1 MCEIESAYTNLPLTV
16 AVRPAAAIRRQSR
29 RQKRSNDVSVGTTS
43 SSSSSSVSLA
53 AEDSA
58 SQEQDQ
64 QQQEHY
70 RRECRLLASLR
81 HRNVARLVGVC
92 AAGNSS
98 SSLPSTVLEHSSQG
112 DLYSFLRRSS
122 ATSMIV
128 PFRRL
133 ADLLA
138 QVADGMAYLSCK
150 GVVHSDLAARNV
162 LLCDGGRTAKV
173 TDVAKGISVFNAD
186 YSLAGARRRKRRKKK
201 RDGEED
207 DPSPLRWQAWETIA
221 EGRTTAASNAWS
233 FGVTGWEAMTM
244 CAERPMR
251 ERTDAEVVRAAEE
264 DAEAEAA
271 AAAAVAGEQEEEENE
286 GMRVRNSANYF
297 FGTRKKTSP
306 PFPPC
311 VKSKT
316 HASISQTARGR
327 KEVCTGKLG
336 EEGRFLSDP
345 CELGTPLV
353 CSRTKGSS
361 LQ

>member
-1 MCEIESAYTNLPLTV
+1 MHFQVLVCEIESAYTNLPLTV
-16 AVRPAAAIRRQSR
+16 AVRPAAIRRRSR
-29 RQKRSNDVSVGTTS
+29 LQKRSNNGSGGTNTSSSTS
-43 SSSSSSVSLA
+43 SSSASLA
-53 AEDSA
+53 AEGSA
-58 SQEQDQ
+58 SEQEELEH

-98 SSLPSTVLEHSSQG
+98 SALPSTVLEHSSQG

-128 PFRRL
+128 PLRRL

-138 QVADGMAYLSCK
+138 QVADGMAYLSGR

-186 YSLAGARRRKRRKKK
+186 YSLAGARRTRRGKKKNKK
-201 RDGEED
+201 RDGEEED
-207 DPSPLRWQAWETIA
+207 DPAPLRWQAWETIS

-233 FGVTGWEAMTM
+233 FGVTGWEALTM

-286 GMRVRNSANYF
+286 GMRVRNSAN
-297 FGTRKKTSP
+297 
-306 PFPPC
+306 
-311 VKSKT
+311 
-316 HASISQTARGR
+316 
-327 KEVCTGKLG
+327 
-336 EEGRFLSDP
+336 
-345 CELGTPLV
+345 
-353 CSRTKGSS
+353 
-361 LQ
+361 

>member
-16 AVRPAAAIRRQSR
+16 AVRPAAIRRQSR
-29 RQKRSNDVSVGTTS
+29 RQKRSNNGSGGTTS
-43 SSSSSSVSLA
+43 SSSSSSASLA

-58 SQEQDQ
+58 SEELEH

-92 AAGNSS
+92 AAGSS
-98 SSLPSTVLEHSSQG
+98 SSALPSTVLEHSSQG

-138 QVADGMAYLSCK
+138 QVADGMAYLSGR

-186 YSLAGARRRKRRKKK
+186 YSLAGARRRRRGKKN
-201 RDGEED
+201 RDRDSEED
-207 DPSPLRWQAWETIA
+207 DDPAPLRWQAWETIA

-271 AAAAVAGEQEEEENE
+271 AAAAVAGEQDGEENE
-286 GMRVRNSANYF
+286 GMRVRNSAN
-297 FGTRKKTSP
+297 
-306 PFPPC
+306 
-311 VKSKT
+311 
-316 HASISQTARGR
+316 
-327 KEVCTGKLG
+327 
-336 EEGRFLSDP
+336 
-345 CELGTPLV
+345 
-353 CSRTKGSS
+353 
-361 LQ
+361 

>member
-186 YSLAGARRRKRRKKK
+186 YSLAGARRRRGRGRKSKK
-201 RDGEED
+201 RDGEEDD

-264 DAEAEAA
+264 DAEAA

-286 GMRVRNSANYF
+286 GMRVRNSAN
-297 FGTRKKTSP
+297 
-306 PFPPC
+306 
-311 VKSKT
+311 
-316 HASISQTARGR
+316 
-327 KEVCTGKLG
+327 
-336 EEGRFLSDP
+336 
-345 CELGTPLV
+345 
-353 CSRTKGSS
+353 
-361 LQ
+361 